1 MTVLDA
7 YAVIAFLRG
16 EPAADQVQALLERPD
31 DEAVISAA
39 NVAEVIDVL
48 VRLYG
53 RSAAE
58 VGERLDWLA
67 AGGLTTM
74 SVDDG
79 IGRRAGAL
87 HAGHHHRT
95 SSPLSL
101 ADCLALATAIERDDA
116 LATADEPLLAAARAE
131 ACPTIDLDRR
141 RSAVP

>member
-16 EPAADQVQALLERPD
+16 EEAANQVRALLERSD

-48 VRLYG
+48 VRVYG

-58 VGERLDWLA
+58 VGERLDWLV
-67 AGGLTTM
+67 AGGLVTAPI
-74 SVDDG
+74 DDG

-87 HAGHHHRT
+87 HAGHYHRT
-95 SSPLSL
+95 RSPLSL
-101 ADCLALATAIERDDA
+101 ADCLALATAIEHDDA
-116 LATADEPLLAAARAE
+116 LATADAPLLAAARAE
-131 ACPTIDLDRR
+131 ACPTIALGL
-141 RSAVP
+141 P